1 MLACQ
6 AIKYPM
12 PDAESNFP
20 RRKKGGASFAST
32 SYDFEDEENTKR
44 FPLSLSLLFA
54 REIEKDVTK
63 SFLQNEIYYYFYLL
77 ITLLLYNTVTLLLI
91 CNLLHVFD
99 S

>member
-44 FPLSLSLLFA
+44 FSLSLSFSTICEGNWEGRNEKFPAEWNLLLLLF
-54 REIEKDVTK
+54 I
-63 SFLQNEIYYYFYLL
+63 NYI
-77 ITLLLYNTVTLLLI
+77 ITL
-91 CNLLHVFD
+91 
-99 S
+99 